1 MGAQTL
7 IELVSPDVRSLPDAP
22 LLDFMRDPLR
32 AVNVLSGCELV
43 DVRLDPLDGSVALLL
58 RPLVRD
64 SGRLPPGSVFLLVA
78 REVEELIMCMGR
90 ESGEGPVAAWP
101 LVTRSEFEVA
111 EEYTYFSLDY
121 LGANGKVLIRA
132 LQIQACTYVFYALDA
147 AREVMSRLDAG
158 KQAGGRPRRPFS
170 LWEEGVSIIACSF
183 MEDADNLDWH

>member
-7 IELVSPDVRSLPDAP
+7 IDLVSPDVRSLPDAP

-90 ESGEGPVAAWP
+90 EGGEGPVGMA
-101 LVTRSEFEVA
+101 
-111 EEYTYFSLDY
+111 FSH
-121 LGANGKVLIRA
+121 
-132 LQIQACTYVFYALDA
+132 
-147 AREVMSRLDAG
+147 
-158 KQAGGRPRRPFS
+158 P
-170 LWEEGVSIIACSF
+170 
-183 MEDADNLDWH
+183 